1 MKIGFNFKRKNEI
14 GSMVTWIDLANHV
27 NVIHVENFNLE
38 KLRREYLE
46 NF

>member
-1 MKIGFNFKRKNEI
+1 MKINFKRKNEI
-14 GSMVTWIDLANHV
+14 DSMVTCIDLANHV
-27 NVIHVENFNLE
+27 NVIHVKNFNLE